1 MVGIPNASNQVGTTE
16 PTIQRPPSPSREV
29 EEASSILQV
38 DSCSEDSDVESYAAS
53 IYPTTRKYRSI
64 PRSYDLE
71 SMTSTR
77 SLYEKEMDYTMENGR
92 RYIGNYFAPCDL
104 TEQDRLHIAHQ
115 ILLRLFNNELTTV
128 PLENTG
134 YWYRVTTPFFHHITT
149 S

>member
-1 MVGIPNASNQVGTTE
+1 MNCELRWHPKDTHRRRTATASEPYSHCGEVLNRDMLCGVVVKMVGIPNASNEVGTTE

-71 SMTSTR
+71 SM
-77 SLYEKEMDYTMENGR
+77 
-92 RYIGNYFAPCDL
+92 
-104 TEQDRLHIAHQ
+104 
-115 ILLRLFNNELTTV
+115 
-128 PLENTG
+128 
-134 YWYRVTTPFFHHITT
+134 
-149 S
+149 